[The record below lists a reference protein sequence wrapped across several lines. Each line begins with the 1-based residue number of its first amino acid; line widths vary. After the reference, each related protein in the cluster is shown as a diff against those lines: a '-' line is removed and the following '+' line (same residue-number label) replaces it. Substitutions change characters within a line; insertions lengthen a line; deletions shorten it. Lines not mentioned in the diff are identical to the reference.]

1 MRISDRATTLFFFI
15 VSESIGVA
23 CAEESMCHL
32 RTQFRRIFLRGS
44 DSVFLDCL

>member
-32 RTQFRRIFLRGS
+32 PEAVSEDISEGQRLSFP
-44 DSVFLDCL
+44 